1 MGKVIRA
8 QYMDFSIKKSTRRV
22 LGGFRVSAK
31 WRQTAVIPW
40 QRAILIRDLLNE
52 AYPDPCAREMKR
64 IGQMFANL
72 AYNAKQ
78 SASVPEDYR
87 ASLAKLGNA
96 WDDLMSRHPALAAPS
111 RGPGTPAEA
120 HP

>member
-87 ASLAKLGNA
+87 ASLAKLGDA
-96 WDDLMSRHPALAAPS
+96 WDAMMRAQVTQGRSGR
-111 RGPGTPAEA
+111 AEG
-120 HP
+120 